1 MHKQLLTYTDTDT
14 DTDSDAEFIE
24 HTCSYELNVWIQSIE
39 ENN

>member
-24 HTCSYELNVWIQSIE
+24 HTCSYELNV
-39 ENN
+39 